1 MKIIQLGFTNHFSY
15 ESRLF
20 KVLNEVYF
28 IIQENLR
35 KK

>member
-28 IIQENLR
+28 LY
-35 KK
+35 KKI